1 MKTRLLTTTV
11 TGAIAFALAALPS
24 AQAQERGADTLE
36 EITVTARKR
45 EESLLD
51 VPVSIAV
58 VTGESLRNGAV
69 ERLEALAP
77 TIPNFHFAEAVSG
90 NDQIFMRG
98 VGSGVNSGFENSVG
112 QVIDG
117 LFIGRSRFGRA
128 LFMDVAQVEILKGP
142 QGALIGKNTTAGA
155 VNIRTARPTET
166 FEGFLSSGWQFE
178 GDKGYTVEGAVSG
191 PFSDRVR
198 ARLAFRRE
206 EKDGYVY
213 NVVRKRKEMERDSVD
228 VRGTIV
234 FAVNEDLEAM
244 LLLQHGDQTRV
255 GRAREVLSCSA
266 GLRTALA
273 ITGEDCLFNL
283 TNSAVNLRN
292 GVEEPAYTNTK
303 GDLANLTLN
312 LQTSLGTLTSVSG
325 YVQYD
330 TRDGWDGDLIA
341 YEGSSIDLNES
352 FEQLSQE
359 IRLVSNTE
367 GPIDYIV
374 GGYYQKADQ
383 DNQFKISA
391 NFAGPAPLPTLPA
404 AFRATNNRISAQT
417 SKSTALFGQLTW
429 KLADQWDLTGGV
441 RYTMEDKDGR
451 HREFPTVLYTDT
463 PRAAPAGGPAANT
476 HDIAASRSEKQ
487 FTPNAILQWRPR
499 DGAMAYFSVARG
511 FKGGGFDHTLSAPQ
525 ALALQ
530 RYQFADEQVI
540 AYELGAKIAF
550 PAQRLQFT
558 AAVFRSDFDDLQV
571 SSLLPDAAGT
581 IFKVGNAASARS
593 EGVEFEG
600 RWAPVQRLRLSAN
613 VGYLRARYTEFRDA
627 PCYTLQTAAQ
637 GCVNT
642 VQNLSGKPL
651 QFSPKIKGSVDVQY
665 RVPLSSGVDMT
676 LSTRA
681 YYSDRYAMTIDLD
694 PLSFQESY
702 TKYDATIAVEGGEG
716 RWRIGLIGQNL
727 GNKLTSNFG
736 NTGPGDRSVFRFA
749 EPPRGFVLQGRLAF

>member
-1 MKTRLLTTTV
+1 MSRNRSITV
-11 TGAIAFALAALPS
+11 GAAVIAALAAFQPTR
-24 AQAQERGADTLE
+24 AQESGATELQ

-45 EESLLD
+45 EESLLN

-58 VTGESLRNGAV
+58 VTGEALRDSAV

-90 NDQIFMRG
+90 NDQMFMRG

-155 VNIRTARPTET
+155 VNIRTARPTST
-166 FEGFLSSGWQFE
+166 FESYLSTGWQFE
-178 GDKGYTVEGAVSG
+178 GDEGYTVEGAVSG

-198 ARLAFRRE
+198 GRLAFRRE
-206 EKDGYVY
+206 DKDGYVY
-213 NVVRKRKEMERDSVD
+213 NVVRKRKEMDRQSVD
-228 VRGTIV
+228 VRGTI
-234 FAVNEDLEAM
+234 EATLGDGVEAT
-244 LLLQHGDQTRV
+244 LLLQHGDQTRR
-255 GRAREVLSCSA
+255 GRAREVLNCSA
-266 GLRTALA
+266 GLRAALA
-273 ITGEDCLFNL
+273 PTGEDCQFNL
-283 TNSAVNLRN
+283 TNSAINLRN
-292 GVEEPAYTNTK
+292 GVEEDAFTNTK

-312 LQTSLGTLTSVSG
+312 VQTAGGTLTSVTG

-341 YEGSSIDLNES
+341 IEGSSLDLNES
-352 FEQLSQE
+352 FKQLSQE
-359 IRLVSNTE
+359 IRLVSDTD
-367 GPIDYIV
+367 GPINYIV

-383 DNQFKISA
+383 DNHFKIHA
-391 NFAGPAPLPTLPA
+391 NFAGPLPLPTLPA
-404 AFRATNNRISAQT
+404 ANRATNNRVSAQET
-417 SKSTALFGQLTW
+417 SSTAFFGQLGW
-429 KLADQWDLTGGV
+429 RFADRWELTGGV
-441 RYTMEDKDGR
+441 RYTVEDKDGR
-451 HREFPTVLYTDT
+451 HREYPTVVYTDT
-463 PRAAPAGGPAANT
+463 PRAAPPGGPAANS

-499 DGAMAYFSVARG
+499 DGAMVYASVARG

-530 RYQFADEQVI
+530 RYIFNDEQVV
-540 AYELGAKIAF
+540 AYEIGAKIAI
-550 PAQRLQFT
+550 PSARLQFT
-558 AAVFRSDFDDLQV
+558 AAYFRSDFDDLQV

-593 EGVEFEG
+593 EGIEFEG
-600 RWAPVQRLRLSAN
+600 RWIPIPRLRLSAN
-613 VGYLRARYTEFRDA
+613 LGYLRARYTEFRDA
-627 PCYTLQTAAQ
+627 PCYTQQTAAQ

-642 VQNLSGKPL
+642 VQDLSGKQL
-651 QFSPKIKGSVDVQY
+651 QFSPKIKGSLDAQY
-665 RVPLSSGVDMT
+665 RVPVSGGLELT
-676 LSTRA
+676 IGARA
-681 YYSDRYAMTIDLD
+681 YYSDRFAMTIDLD

-702 TKYDATIAVEGGEG
+702 TKYDASIALGSGDG

-727 GNKLTSNFG
+727 GDKLTSNFG

-749 EPPRGFVLQGRLAF
+749 EPPRGLILQGRIAF